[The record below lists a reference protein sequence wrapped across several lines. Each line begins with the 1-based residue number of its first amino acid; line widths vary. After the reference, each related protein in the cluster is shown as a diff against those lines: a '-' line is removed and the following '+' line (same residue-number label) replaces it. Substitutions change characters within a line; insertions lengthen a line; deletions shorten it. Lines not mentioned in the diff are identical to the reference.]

1 MKINW
6 FKWIEYGRWN
16 MNGSIEIE
24 QNTTKEITN
33 LNEKNEMEKN
43 LKTLHI

>member
-1 MKINW
+1 
-6 FKWIEYGRWN
+6 
-16 MNGSIEIE
+16 MNGSIEIK

-33 LNEKNEMEKN
+33 LNEKNEMEKT